1 MQYLVE
7 FGQDYLVVKM
17 MNELNFQELLKGIAE
32 AQEYLEMNSG
42 KTFEELIDE
51 HYESLGF
58 AVGHVLGMR
67 DCLMV
72 VQQMLIQVMGG
83 EEE

>member
-1 MQYLVE
+1 MQYLVK
-7 FGQDYLVVKM
+7 FGQNYLVVKM
-17 MNELNFQELLKGIAE
+17 MSELNFQELLKGIAE

-42 KTFEELIDE
+42 NTFEELIDE
-51 HYESLGF
+51 QYESLGF

-72 VQQMLIQVMGG
+72 VQQMLMQVMSG

>member
-1 MQYLVE
+1 MRYLVE

-51 HYESLGF
+51 YYESLGF

-72 VQQMLIQVMGG
+72 VQQMLIKVMGG